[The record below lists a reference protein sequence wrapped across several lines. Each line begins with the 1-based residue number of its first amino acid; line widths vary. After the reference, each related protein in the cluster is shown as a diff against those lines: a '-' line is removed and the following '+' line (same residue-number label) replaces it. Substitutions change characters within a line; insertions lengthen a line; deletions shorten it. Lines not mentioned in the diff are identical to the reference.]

1 LPACASHLLRSAK
14 WFHFNVARLSPRR
27 AYAAGFLRA
36 KQQARKQMHA
46 ITREW
51 ETELALLQDEFRE
64 LAVEHHCQSYDAAV
78 DEALGERSARP
89 DMLLN

>member
-1 LPACASHLLRSAK
+1 M
-14 WFHFNVARLSPRR
+14 ARLSPRR

-51 ETELALLQDEFRE
+51 ETELALLQDDLHEI
-64 LAVEHHCQSYDAAV
+64 AVEHRQRLDVEQAII
-78 DEALGERSARP
+78 ERTVNP
-89 DMLLN
+89 DMVLH